1 MTISIIKKMSS
12 SSRFHIKRTD
22 SENIDFQ
29 MLVRELDKDLAVR
42 DGDEHSFYAQY
53 NKIDSLKYVVMVYE
67 NEEAIGC
74 GSIKKFDENR
84 MEVKRMF
91 VPPEKRGN
99 GIASLVLKELE
110 EWANELGF
118 TKCIL
123 ETGKKQPEAIALYL
137 KNNYKIISNYG
148 QYVGVENSICFE
160 KNM

>member
-53 NKIDSLKYVVMVYE
+53 NKIDSLNYVVVVYE

-74 GSIKKFDENR
+74 GAIKKFDNER

-99 GIASLVLKELE
+99 GIASLILKELE

-123 ETGKKQPEAIALYL
+123 ETGKKQPEAIALYR

-148 QYVGVENSICFE
+148 QYAGVENSVCFE
-160 KNM
+160 KNL